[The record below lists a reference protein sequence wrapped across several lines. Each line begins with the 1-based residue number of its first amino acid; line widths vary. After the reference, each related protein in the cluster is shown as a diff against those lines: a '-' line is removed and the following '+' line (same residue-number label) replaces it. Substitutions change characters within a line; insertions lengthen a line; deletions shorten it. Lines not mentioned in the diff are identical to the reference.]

1 MHLDATQAS
10 RGRRLDS
17 WKEIAAYLGRDV
29 RTVQRWEHSDELP
42 VRRLQHAKLASV
54 YAYTDELD
62 EWRLGREPGEPI
74 AETTP
79 PKPWNVRRL
88 WFVAGIAAAVALGAA
103 VALWPRRAVE
113 RPAGTAPIRTVAV
126 LPIAN
131 FSGDPQQEYFADGM
145 TDALIARLSTVPGLL
160 VISRTSVMPF
170 KQSQRRIPEIAKTLN
185 VQGIVE
191 GSVTRSEGR
200 VRITVKLIRA
210 ATDTTLWADV
220 FDRENHDVLGL
231 QSDVAQAIARQVETS
246 LSQDELA
253 RLAATRPVA
262 PEAFENYLK
271 GSFLLQKDSGPSSEE
286 AIRLFEASI
295 GLDPTFAPA
304 YLGLARAY
312 ESLGTYF
319 IGGRSPL
326 ETRPK
331 SVAAAK
337 EALRLDPDSS
347 GGHTLVA
354 RADQREFRWAAAEAG
369 YRRAIRLNPSDSGA
383 HGQLADLLVCLG
395 RFDEAI
401 ATARR
406 SRDID
411 PLSLGG
417 GLNFGMV
424 LYFARRDDDAI
435 RELRAL
441 RALYP
446 DDPRLLW
453 YLGNSLMAASH
464 VGEAV
469 ELLERSVARERLPG
483 PLGFLAIAYA
493 RAGRQQD
500 AERVVA
506 ELTSRARKSYV
517 PPAAF
522 VAAYTAVGDI
532 ERAFAALER
541 AYDERSN
548 LVRSLKVLPILD
560 PLRPD
565 PRFADLLRRTGLD

>member
-1 MHLDATQAS
+1 MHLDATHVS
-10 RGRRLDS
+10 RGRRLES

-29 RTVQRWEHSDELP
+29 RTVQRWERSDELP

-62 EWRLGREPGEPI
+62 EWRLGREPGEPV
-74 AETTP
+74 AEPTP
-79 PKPWNVRRL
+79 QKPRRVRRL
-88 WFVAGIAAAVALGAA
+88 WFVAGIAMTVALGAA
-103 VALWPRRAVE
+103 VALWPRHAVE
-113 RPAGTAPIRTVAV
+113 RPAGTTPIRTIAV

-145 TDALIARLSTVPGLL
+145 TDALIAGLSTVPGLL

-170 KQSQRRIPEIAKTLN
+170 KQTQRRVPEIAKTLN

-200 VRITVKLIRA
+200 VRVTVKLIRA

-220 FDRENHDVLGL
+220 FDRESHDVLGL

-246 LSQDELA
+246 LSQEDRA

-262 PEAFENYLK
+262 PVAFESYLK
-271 GSFLLQKDSGPSSEE
+271 GSFLLEKDSGPSSEE

-295 GLDPTFAPA
+295 ALDPTFAPA
-304 YLGLARAY
+304 HLGLARAY

-331 SVAAAK
+331 SVAAAR

-354 RADQREFRWAAAEAG
+354 RADQREFRWAAAESG
-369 YRRAIRLNPSDSGA
+369 YRRAIRQNPSDSDA
-383 HGQLADLLVCLG
+383 HAQLADLLVCLG

-401 ATARR
+401 ATARH
-406 SRDID
+406 SRDMD
-411 PLSLGG
+411 PLSLSR
-417 GLNFGMV
+417 GLNLGMV

-441 RALYP
+441 QALYP

-453 YLGNSLMAASH
+453 YFGNSLMATSH

-469 ELLERSVARERLPG
+469 ELLERSVARERFPG

-506 ELTSRARKSYV
+506 ELTSRAHKSYV

-522 VAAYTAVGDI
+522 VAAYTGVGDV

-541 AYDERSN
+541 AYEERSN